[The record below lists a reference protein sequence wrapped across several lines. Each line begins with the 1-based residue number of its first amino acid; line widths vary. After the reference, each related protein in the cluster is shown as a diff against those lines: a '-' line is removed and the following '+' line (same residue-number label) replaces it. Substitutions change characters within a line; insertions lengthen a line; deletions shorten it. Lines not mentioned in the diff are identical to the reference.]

1 MNIFSRLFGT
11 TAQPEAPQP
20 GIRFGR
26 YSDSYKNE
34 VQYAA
39 WEASLKAFEKG
50 EIIESVR
57 QFLTYIRDEEEDNVR
72 WKEENGGIRFELMQG
87 SRLVSGFAGV
97 ANFQAETKVAKA
109 DMLNIGFMRRLVEQN
124 FGLTY
129 SRYALDNEDN
139 IVMIFNSFALDASPW
154 KLYYA
159 LKEVATTADKQD
171 DLLVEEFGMLQPL
184 DNSLRIEIPAAEKD
198 IKYDFVMRKIS
209 SVLNEIDTGKLNGGQ
224 YPGGIAYLL
233 LDMAYRLD
241 YLARPEGFMMEALER
256 VHRIFFT
263 KDEKTTEQR
272 NLLIR
277 KEFQKIQERPKA
289 QLQQEMYEVS
299 HTFGITSP
307 DTHERLVGLIN
318 GELPNM
324 DWYQNNG
331 HDVVAVSIPG
341 YIAGHALFHFA
352 LPKPDKELLH
362 LYMMLNETAF
372 FKSLGFTSD
381 YLHDQSGM
389 DQKAIKKA
397 VQAITDKHLAKYPAL
412 APDVNMLKFDNF
424 ANFARSYMQML
435 SKLDFTQ
442 KPANA

>member
-1 MNIFSRLFGT
+1 MNIFNRLFGNT
-11 TAQPEAPQP
+11 SQPELPQP
-20 GIRFGR
+20 AVRFGR
-26 YSDSYKNE
+26 YSDSYKTE
-34 VQYAA
+34 VQYTA

-57 QFLTYIRDEEEDNVR
+57 QFLTYIRDEEQDNVR
-72 WKEENGGIRFELMQG
+72 WFDEKGGIRFELMQG
-87 SRLVSGFAGV
+87 SRLISGFAGV

-109 DMLNIGFMRRLVEQN
+109 DLLNIGFMRRLVEQN

-129 SRYALDNEDN
+129 SRYALDDEDN

-184 DNSLRIEIPAAEKD
+184 NKTLRVELPAAEKESKYEFVVSK
-198 IKYDFVMRKIS
+198 IK
-209 SVLNEIDTGKLNGGQ
+209 SVLHEIETGKLNGGQ

-241 YLARPEGFMMEALER
+241 YLVRPEGFMMETLER
-256 VHRIFFT
+256 IHRTFFT

-277 KEFQKIQERPKA
+277 KEFQKIADRPKE
-289 QLQQEMYEVS
+289 QLQQEMYKVS

-331 HDVVAVSIPG
+331 HDAVAISIPG

-362 LYMMLNETAF
+362 LYIMLTETAF
-372 FKSLGFTSD
+372 FRSLGYTYD
-381 YLHDQSGM
+381 YLNDSAGL
-389 DQKAIKKA
+389 DQKAIKRA
-397 VQAITDKHLAKYPAL
+397 IQAIAEKYAGKYPNL
-412 APDVNMLKFDNF
+412 SPDTNALKFDSRT
-424 ANFARSYMQML
+424 NFARSYMQML
-435 SKLDFTQ
+435 SKLDYTE
-442 KPANA
+442 KTSNA